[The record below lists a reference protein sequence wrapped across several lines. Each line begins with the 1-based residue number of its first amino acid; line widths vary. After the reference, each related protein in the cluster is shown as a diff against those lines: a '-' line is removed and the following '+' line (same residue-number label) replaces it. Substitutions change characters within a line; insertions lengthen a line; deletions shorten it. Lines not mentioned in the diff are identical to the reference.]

1 MNSPFSFSKYAGVAA
16 AAVWTLGWV
25 LVADLAVNRYFRS
38 GSGGALFNA
47 IVAIVGIAFGG
58 AETFWFYPR
67 KPGINS
73 SSPSPP
79 EPWYRRAM
87 GWFAATV
94 WCFAAVVWN
103 LATFGTLARSAIRE
117 QSLNFVIL
125 IPFSLIGLF
134 LLLLLFVGIT
144 LVMDTVLQ
152 LGDVTP
158 TPATTEPVKE
168 PAAPPSPPI
177 AGPIGSPPSSPSS
190 KSEEPA
196 AESSFKKSP
205 ILTTLALL
213 SLVNWFVFF
222 GVSLYS
228 GGDAV
233 GVLPSRDGFVV
244 TSHGHHTAVSE
255 SAWAFSLYYS
265 TATRLLTPLIWLLYA
280 ARMHGSKFKTAK
292 WPTKIFISI
301 FLVVWVVGWYSSIGR
316 SFYRSRED
324 WLKLKHPTPTL
335 EPSRQSPDTAL
346 LSRRIPHSGR
356 RRTM

>member
-25 LVADLAVNRYFRS
+25 LVAVLAINHYFTS
-38 GSGGALFNA
+38 GSDGALFNA
-47 IVAIVGIAFGG
+47 IVAIVGIVFGV

-73 SSPSPP
+73 SNPSAP

-94 WCFAAVVWN
+94 WCAAGVVWN
-103 LATFGTLARSAIRE
+103 LATFGTLARSAIHE

-125 IPFSLIGLF
+125 MPFSLIGLF
-134 LLLLLFVGIT
+134 LLLFLFVGIT

-158 TPATTEPVKE
+158 TSAATEPVKA
-168 PAAPPSPPI
+168 PAALPSPPI

-190 KSEEPA
+190 KSDEPA

-205 ILTTLALL
+205 VLTTLALL
-213 SLVNWFVFF
+213 SLVNWFVYF
-222 GVSLYS
+222 GVSMYW
-228 GGDAV
+228 GGDAA

-244 TSHGHHTAVSE
+244 KSHGHHAAVAE
-255 SAWAFSLYYS
+255 SVWVFSLYYS
-265 TATRLLTPLIWLLYA
+265 TATLLLTPLIWLLYA

-292 WPTKIFISI
+292 WPMKLFISI
-301 FLVVWVVGWYSSIGR
+301 FLVVWVIGWYSSNGR
-316 SFYRSRED
+316 SFCHSWED
-324 WLKLKHPTPTL
+324 WQKLKHPVPAL
-335 EPSRQSPDTAL
+335 EPSRQTPDTTANVNQ
-346 LSRRIPHSGR
+346 
-356 RRTM
+356 